1 MNQVLN
7 QNSRFLTKQN
17 INLLW
22 DVLLDELHIDS
33 NNKSIV
39 TNIRTVFESNINP
52 FTKNVNQNAQLVI
65 LNKQFLSQVLIA
77 VNRLFPNLKQEQE
90 FKRIQISSEEASVPY
105 KIEDIRESRQTDF
118 EKQVNLKR
126 ADFENSINLNKPKE
140 LDFSEKIDDGKIL
153 EMDALIAE
161 TVARR
166 KFDIEQIQHTVVSED
181 AENWLQPQQREPLQP
196 HLEPHLEPQQ
206 SRLEPNKTTNTRLT
220 PLEKTS
226 SNSDLSIYRKL
237 KLKQPEE
244 NVVITNP
251 IKKNV
256 TWTDQMPNT
265 NINNN
270 NNNISLL
277 IEEFSFPL
285 KKEKIDILT
294 DKVDIL
300 IDLMTKLT
308 KQLSEPLAKQL
319 SEPLAKQLGDKQL
332 GDNQL
337 DNESN

>member
-1 MNQVLN
+1 MNPVLNQNPN

-22 DVLLDELHIDS
+22 DVLLDELHIDP

-90 FKRIQISSEEASVPY
+90 FKRIQISSEEAAVPY

-126 ADFENSINLNKPKE
+126 ADFENSINLNKPQE
-140 LDFSEKIDDGKIL
+140 LDFSEKIEDGKIL

-166 KFDIEQIQHTVVSED
+166 KFDIEQIQHTVVSEET
-181 AENWLQPQQREPLQP
+181 ENWLQPLQREPLQP
-196 HLEPHLEPQQ
+196 HLESDLDPQ
-206 SRLEPNKTTNTRLT
+206 SRDTNKTTKKTTNTKLT

-226 SNSDLSIYRKL
+226 GNSDLSIYRKL
-237 KLKQPEE
+237 KVKQPEE
-244 NVVITNP
+244 NVVITNLN
-251 IKKNV
+251 KKNV
-256 TWTDQMPNT
+256 TWTDQIPNT
-265 NINNN
+265 NMNTNTN
-270 NNNISLL
+270 TNNNISLL
-277 IEEFSFPL
+277 IEEYSFPL
-285 KKEKIDILT
+285 KKDKVDILT

-308 KQLSEPLAKQL
+308 KQLGEKPLNNEP
-319 SEPLAKQLGDKQL
+319 
-332 GDNQL
+332 N
-337 DNESN
+337 

>member
-1 MNQVLN
+1 MNPVLNQNPN

-22 DVLLDELHIDS
+22 DVLLDELHIDP

-90 FKRIQISSEEASVPY
+90 FKRIQISSEEAAVPY

-126 ADFENSINLNKPKE
+126 ADFENSINLNKPQE
-140 LDFSEKIDDGKIL
+140 LDFSEKIEDGKIL

-166 KFDIEQIQHTVVSED
+166 KFDIEQIQHTVVSEET
-181 AENWLQPQQREPLQP
+181 ENWLQP
-196 HLEPHLEPQQ
+196 HLEPHLESDLDPQ
-206 SRLEPNKTTNTRLT
+206 SRDTNKTTKKTTNTKLT

-226 SNSDLSIYRKL
+226 GNSDLSIYRKL
-237 KLKQPEE
+237 KVKQPEE

-251 IKKNV
+251 NKKNV
-256 TWTDQMPNT
+256 TWTDQIPNT
-265 NINNN
+265 NMNTNTN
-270 NNNISLL
+270 TNTNNNISLL
-277 IEEFSFPL
+277 IEEYSFPL
-285 KKEKIDILT
+285 KKDKVDILT

-308 KQLSEPLAKQL
+308 KQLGEKPLNNEP
-319 SEPLAKQLGDKQL
+319 
-332 GDNQL
+332 N
-337 DNESN
+337 